1 MSTIEEGLQ
10 RLFEKHR
17 IVVWYDALCE
27 FAQEY
32 EEVVLPNVIKCQIS
46 NNEFA
51 LKHRMLISEPKA
63 KFLLYGKFEQPN
75 PDDNWLLDI
84 ELSNIVFHTD
94 QESLTLQEL
103 GLPAHYKMWVR
114 THVQFFKNKD
124 RKARFASIISLK
136 DNEDDLTK
144 ALIQTVIGSTSSTL
158 DDIIKAYATAFING
172 KSDTIDKELTQYN
185 LADYLWTWIESAY
198 RYSSADR
205 SIYGFILDVFQK
217 SFRSTSKE
225 STLNSSAE
233 VLLSSWKDARSF
245 EAIYQELVRRVES
258 ALDIASKVENCDINE
273 LLSDDVFES
282 IDRRIIQDLA
292 YQLEQGNISSEKV
305 DSIIKQRES
314 CYWYGK
320 YTELYNA
327 IKHANW
333 LFKEIAKYNNV
344 KFVDYPDGFTQYTD
358 KLYVIDQH
366 YRKFIQHYRQSSQNS
381 VLSSLYKKVHKA
393 YSNTWLLKLSDAW
406 QEVIDRNAGWYFG
419 DKSQFGFFKHVV
431 QDKYIDKNITL
442 FVIISDALRFECGQ
456 ELHDLFSQE
465 PRYSSTLEYLITGLP
480 SYTQLGMAALLPH
493 KNLEFGENDSILID
507 TKNSIGIPAREKVLI
522 ENSGVKAT
530 TILAEKLMS
539 IPSKSDEA
547 RRLVQD
553 HQLVYVYHNR
563 IDKTGDDK
571 TSEDK
576 VIEASKEEIE
586 YLLEVTKKITNMNG
600 NHVVITADHGFI
612 YQNEPLEE
620 SDFSDA
626 KVSGEII
633 KDNRRYII
641 GKNLQHDNNVMKFS
655 AQSLHINSDVDI
667 LIPKGINRL
676 RKQGSGS
683 RYVHGGATLQEVVT
697 PVLYIAKKRT
707 DTVSKVGVDVLKGS
721 NRITTN
727 LQRVKFF
734 QESPI
739 GEKKIARSVKS
750 YFCSIE
756 GEQKKIIS
764 DVFSYTFDSDSQRAQ
779 DREVEYNFTIST
791 ELRRSSTVYL
801 IVEEQI
807 DQTNRWKSLLEL
819 PYTLILA
826 MENDFD
832 DF

>member
-17 IVVWYDALCE
+17 IVVWYDALGE
-27 FAQEY
+27 FTQGF
-32 EEVVLPNVIKCQIS
+32 EEVELPNVIKCQIS

-51 LKHRMLISEPKA
+51 LKHRVLITEPKA

-84 ELSNIVFHTD
+84 ELSNTVFHTD

-103 GLPAHYKMWVR
+103 EIPAHFKMWVR
-114 THVQFFKNKD
+114 EHIQFFKNKE
-124 RKARFASIISLK
+124 RKARFASNITSR
-136 DNEDDLTK
+136 DNEDDLTR
-144 ALIQTVIGSTSSTL
+144 ALIQTVVGSTSSTL
-158 DDIIKAYATAFING
+158 DDIVKAYVTAFIND
-172 KSDTIDKELTQYN
+172 KSETIDKELTQYN
-185 LADYLWTWIESAY
+185 LADYLWFWIESVY
-198 RYSSADR
+198 RYNSEDR

-217 SFRSTSKE
+217 NFSPTSKE
-225 STLNSSAE
+225 SSLNSTAE

-258 ALDIASKVENCDINE
+258 ALDIASKVEKYDINE
-273 LLSDDVFES
+273 LLRDDVFES
-282 IDRRIIQDLA
+282 IDRHFIQELA
-292 YQLEQGNISSEKV
+292 FQLEQGNISSEKV
-305 DSIIKQRES
+305 DAIIKQRES

-320 YTELYNA
+320 YSELYNA

-333 LFKEIAKYNNV
+333 LFKDIAKHNNV
-344 KFVDYPDGFTQYTD
+344 KFVDYPDGFAQYTD
-358 KLYVIDQH
+358 KLYLVDQY
-366 YRKFIQHYRQSSQNS
+366 YRKFIQYYRQSSQNS
-381 VLSSLYKKVHKA
+381 VLISLYKKVHKA

-406 QEVIDRNAGWYFG
+406 QEVIDRNGGWFFG
-419 DKSQFGFFKHVV
+419 DKSQHGFFKRVV
-431 QDKYIDKNITL
+431 QEKYINKNITL

-456 ELHDLFSQE
+456 ELHDLFTRE
-465 PRYSSTLEYLITGLP
+465 PRFSSTLEYLITGLP

-493 KNLEFGENDSILID
+493 KMLEFGDVDSILID
-507 TKNSIGIPAREKVLI
+507 SKNSIGIQARQRLLS
-522 ENSGVKAT
+522 ENSGVQAT
-530 TILAEKLMS
+530 TILAEELMKM
-539 IPSKSDEA
+539 PSKSDEA

-586 YLLEVTKKITNMNG
+586 FLLEVTKKITNMNG

-626 KVSGEII
+626 QVTGQII
-633 KDNRRYII
+633 KDNRRYVI
-641 GKNLQHDNNVMKFS
+641 GKNLQHNNNVMKFS
-655 AQSLHINSDVDI
+655 AQSLHINSHVDI

-697 PVLYIAKKRT
+697 PLLYVAKKRS
-707 DTVSKVGVDVLKGS
+707 DTVSKVGIEVLKGS

-727 LQRVKFF
+727 LQRVKFY
-734 QESPI
+734 QMSPI
-739 GEKKIARSVKS
+739 GDKIIARSVKS
-750 YFCSIE
+750 YFYSIE

-764 DVFSYTFDSDSQRAQ
+764 DVFSYTFDSETKRTE

-791 ELRRSSTVYL
+791 ELSRSSTVYL
-801 IVEEQI
+801 IIEEQI
-807 DQTNRWKSLLEL
+807 DQSNKWKSLLEL
-819 PYTLILA
+819 PYSLNLA

>member
-1 MSTIEEGLQ
+1 MTTIEEGLL

-17 IVVWYDALCE
+17 IVIWYDALGE
-27 FAQEY
+27 FAQDY
-32 EEVVLPNVIKCQIS
+32 EEVVLPNVLKCHIS

-51 LKHRMLISEPKA
+51 LKHRVLLAEPNS

-84 ELSNIVFHTD
+84 ELSNTVFHTD

-103 GLPAHYKMWVR
+103 GLPVHFKLWVR
-114 THVQFFKNKD
+114 KHIQFFKSKE
-124 RKARFASIISLK
+124 RKTRFASNIKSK
-136 DNEDDLTK
+136 DNEDDLTR
-144 ALIQTVIGSTSSTL
+144 ALIQTVVGSSSSNL
-158 DDIIKAYATAFING
+158 DEIVKSYATAFIND
-172 KSDTIDKELTQYN
+172 KSEAIDKELSHFS
-185 LADYLWTWIESAY
+185 LADYLWSWIESFY
-198 RYSSADR
+198 RYSSNDR
-205 SIYGFILDVFQK
+205 TIYGFILDVFQK
-217 SFRSTSKE
+217 NFSPTSKE
-225 STLNSSAE
+225 STLNSSAD

-245 EAIYQELVRRVES
+245 ELIYQELVKKVES
-258 ALDIASKVENCDINE
+258 SLDIASKVENCDIHE
-273 LLSDDVFES
+273 LLCDDVFES

-292 YQLEQGNISSEKV
+292 YQLEQENISSEKI

-314 CYWYGK
+314 CYWYAK
-320 YTELYNA
+320 YSDLYNA

-333 LFKEIAKYNNV
+333 LFKDIAKYNNV
-344 KFVDYPDGFTQYTD
+344 KFVDYHDGFTQYTD
-358 KLYVIDQH
+358 KLYLIDQH
-366 YRKFIQHYRQSSQNS
+366 YRKFIQYYRQSSQNS
-381 VLSSLYKKVHKA
+381 VLSSIYKKVHKS

-406 QEVIDRNAGWYFG
+406 QEVIDRNDDWYFG
-419 DKSQFGFFKHVV
+419 NKSQHGFFKHIV
-431 QDKYIDKNITL
+431 QEKYIDKNITL

-456 ELHDLFSQE
+456 ELHDLFSRE

-493 KNLEFGENDSILID
+493 NNLEFGNNDSILID
-507 TKNSIGIPAREKVLI
+507 SKNSIGIQAREKVLI
-522 ENSGVKAT
+522 EGSGVQTT
-530 TILAEKLMS
+530 TILAEDLMKM
-539 IPSKSDEA
+539 PSKSDEA

-576 VIEASKEEIE
+576 VIEASKDEIVF
-586 YLLEVTKKITNMNG
+586 LLDVTKKITNMNG

-620 SDFSDA
+620 SDFSDSQI
-626 KVSGEII
+626 SGDIFKE
-633 KDNRRYII
+633 NRRYVI
-641 GKNLQHDNNVMKFS
+641 GKNLQNSNNVMKFS
-655 AQSLHINSDVDI
+655 AQSLKINSDVDI

-697 PVLYIAKKRT
+697 PLLYVAKKRT

-764 DVFSYTFDSDSQRAQ
+764 DIFSYTFDSESKRAQ

-807 DQTNRWKSLLEL
+807 DQSNKWKSLLEI